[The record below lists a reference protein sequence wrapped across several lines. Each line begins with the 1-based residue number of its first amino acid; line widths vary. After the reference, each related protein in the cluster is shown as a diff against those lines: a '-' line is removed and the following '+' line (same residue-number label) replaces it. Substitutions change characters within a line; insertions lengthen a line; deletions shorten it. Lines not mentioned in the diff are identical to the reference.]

1 MSNASRTSAAVAYA
15 PLLFEPKSVQVF
27 ESNAASAPQ
36 VSAPSVLLIGRSIS
50 WGVVALKYLA
60 KFDGKLSF
68 GSPENVTCR
77 LTSNSEF
84 KLILLDASVTAEQRR
99 AITSELAGTGA
110 DVYYSFPV
118 ENGCWWLP
126 AMRDGQ
132 DCHGAPAF
140 RRHEF
145 AMELERILRPHHDD

>member
-1 MSNASRTSAAVAYA
+1 MSNASRTAAAVAYA
-15 PLLFEPKSVQVF
+15 PPLFEPKSVHVF
-27 ESNAASAPQ
+27 EPNAPSAPQ
-36 VSAPSVLLIGRSIS
+36 VSAPGVLLIGRSVS

-68 GSPENVTCR
+68 ASPENVTAR
-77 LTSNSEF
+77 LVSSSKF

-99 AITSELAGTGA
+99 GITSEFAGTDV

-126 AMRDGQ
+126 AMRSGQ
-132 DCHGAPAF
+132 DCQGAPAF
-140 RRHEF
+140 RRAEF
-145 AMELERILRPHHDD
+145 ARELEKILKPRHE